1 MRWNAGIRSI
11 LCLCASLI
19 MAASSVAFA
28 QDLVSA
34 KLGIQIQSSG
44 RVSWA
49 KANERLTT
57 SDKFRIY
64 IAPKEDVYLY
74 VVHTDEKVVSPL
86 INETLIKKDILITLP
101 LDDSQFYQFDGSN
114 KKESIT
120 IICSP
125 TRRVDI
131 WELLSSGNVRHSKW
145 AEVEQKLVAANKIV
159 LGGAAGEPSS
169 QQRILIGGSVR
180 SLPSQVNAEGDEIS
194 YQIALTTSGDT
205 PRSFQ
210 ATNLPPGLRIDATTG
225 LISGTIANGA
235 AAGSPYMV
243 TVSAS
248 PGNAE
253 ARFSDTFSWV
263 ITSPP
268 PLLKDLRTF
277 SGKSLLIRTYEF
289 TVQK

>member
-1 MRWNAGIRSI
+1 MRRHAGIRSI

-28 QDLVSA
+28 QDMVSA
-34 KLGIQIQSSG
+34 RLGIQIHAQE

-49 KANERLTT
+49 KATERLTS
-57 SDKFRIY
+57 SDKLRIY
-64 IAPKEDVYLY
+64 IAAKEDAYIY
-74 VVHTDEKVVSPL
+74 VVHTDERIARPL
-86 INETLIKKDILITLP
+86 INERRVKKDTLITLP
-101 LDDSQFYQFDGSN
+101 SDDNQFFQFDGSN

-120 IICSP
+120 IICSL

-131 WELLSSGNVRHSKW
+131 LDLLKSGNVPHTKW
-145 AEVEQKLVAANKIV
+145 TDVEKELVTASKIV
-159 LGGAAGEPSS
+159 LGGKPSS
-169 QQRILIGGSVR
+169 QKRILIGGSVR
-180 SLPSQVNAEGDEIS
+180 SLPSQVNTEGDEVS
-194 YQIALTTSGDT
+194 YQIALATSGDT

-210 ATNLPPGLRIDATTG
+210 AANLPPGLRIDATTG
-225 LISGTIANGA
+225 LINGTIADGA
-235 AAGSPYMV
+235 AAGSPYTV

-248 PGNAE
+248 SGNAE
-253 ARFSDTFSWV
+253 TRSSDTFSWA

-289 TVQK
+289 TIQK